1 MMVVLRTKWFKI
13 FWRQCFWSYTCKCI
27 SQMLSILIIACYIS
41 DIDWLQHWCRC
52 NIFRARLTLPQSM
65 QAVDLPGQEVA
76 VLTQGPISKNT
87 HYGPFEAKKTT
98 HEFSDDSLFLL
109 KVVQQLMILE
119 LLVRLLM
126 ESFFNFLYF
135 MPCSLSQLI
144 CCRWL
149 SRTPSSVWIQPMRMS
164 VIGSAS
170 SELQLMQVCILCT
183 GLFHHV

>member
-1 MMVVLRTKWFKI
+1 MDIILLPLIDNICQWMTVVLRTKWFKI
-13 FWRQCFWSYTCKCI
+13 FWRQCFWFHTCTCI
-27 SQMLSILIIACYIS
+27 SQMLFILIIACYIS
-41 DIDWLQHWCRC
+41 DIDWLQHWCC
-52 NIFRARLTLPQSM
+52 CDIFRARLTLPQSM

-126 ESFFNFLYF
+126 ESFFNFQF
-135 MPCSLSQLI
+135 CSVRYLSKYVAGDCQ
-144 CCRWL
+144 
-149 SRTPSSVWIQPMRMS
+149 
-164 VIGSAS
+164 
-170 SELQLMQVCILCT
+170 
-183 GLFHHV
+183 GLHHQFGYNQWEWV

>member
-1 MMVVLRTKWFKI
+1 MNCENIILLPIIDIKCQWRMVVLWTKLNKSKFSEDNV
-13 FWRQCFWSYTCKCI
+13 FDSTL
-27 SQMLSILIIACYIS
+27 QMLSILIIACYIS
-41 DIDWLQHWCRC
+41 DVVWLQHWCCC

-119 LLVRLLM
+119 LLVID
-126 ESFFNFLYF
+126 SWWKTFQFSIFHAVF
-135 MPCSLSQLI
+135 I
-144 CCRWL
+144 I
-149 SRTPSSVWIQPMRMS
+149 SV
-164 VIGSAS
+164 
-170 SELQLMQVCILCT
+170 
-183 GLFHHV
+183 